1 MSTSHKLHS
10 FATTTDA
17 AIPTQLNDPFVV
29 QDKQHPL
36 VSIAVAQLQ
45 QHLKTQ
51 TEWQHN
57 FGLQGED
64 TTLKPIG
71 KMFGVLVVQTADKEL
86 GYVAAF
92 SGKLASQNHHSYF
105 VPPVFDSLSED
116 TFLNKGMRALKVI
129 NEEIKQ
135 LELAGCKATHQL
147 MLLKEKRK
155 AHSQGLQSQL
165 FDAYK
170 FSNAAGELR
179 TPKDL
184 FTTPPAGAGECAAPK
199 LLQYAYQH
207 DLRPLAIAEF
217 WWGAPPSS
225 AITTRS
231 HGAYYP
237 ACEDKCRG
245 VLGWMLG

>member
-10 FATTTDA
+10 FASTTDA

-64 TTLKPIG
+64 TTLKPIS
-71 KMFGVLVVQTADKEL
+71 KMFGVLVLQTADKKL

-105 VPPVFDSLSED
+105 VPPVFDSLSAD
-116 TFLNKGMRALKVI
+116 TFLNKGMLYLKVI
-129 NEEIKQ
+129 NDEIKT
-135 LELAGCKATHQL
+135 LELADDKA
-147 MLLKEKRK
+147 
-155 AHSQGLQSQL
+155 
-165 FDAYK
+165 
-170 FSNAAGELR
+170 
-179 TPKDL
+179 
-184 FTTPPAGAGECAAPK
+184 
-199 LLQYAYQH
+199 
-207 DLRPLAIAEF
+207 
-217 WWGAPPSS
+217 
-225 AITTRS
+225 
-231 HGAYYP
+231 
-237 ACEDKCRG
+237 
-245 VLGWMLG
+245 